1 MKRLHILCLTLLISV
16 STLAQSK
23 LEKASQSVKANKDVT
38 INLNTNYTNIIIDTW
53 GKDVIEIEAYMES
66 DELSKD
72 ALKPYFDNW
81 HVAIEG
87 SGDYVSINSDAS
99 NHSWAQVP
107 GFFNDESAEA
117 LRTLELEL
125 ANIPIVEGLIESI
138 NFSDMPKMPKLPK
151 LPKLPKG
158 MTDTNFDYEKYQKE
172 GEAYLEKWSKEY
184 ESKYG
189 DEYAKKMEAWAKE
202 WESSDEMKDFE
213 KRMEA
218 WGEKFGKE
226 FGEKFGKDM
235 EAWGEEFGEKFGK
248 DMEAWGE
255 QFGKQMEAWGEAYG
269 RRMELQAKRLEAR
282 ANAEAHRQNRMH
294 EREKHL
300 EERQKYIEERAHY
313 RSERDAYRQPHLKVK
328 KTIIIKMP
336 KKANLKMNVR
346 HGELKVT
353 SVIYNTKADLSYTTL
368 IADSIDG
375 SQTSINASYSPVTI
389 TNWNMGELKLNFV
402 DKAAIT
408 NADRLVL
415 SSNSSN
421 IKINTLQK
429 NAIIDGSFGDLIIK
443 NIADTF
449 SNLNVVLENSEAVVY
464 LPKTDYNL
472 QYKGK
477 QSRLKH
483 PKNNSNQ
490 NTSSF
495 STGNLTSDKTI
506 VINAKFSDVIMQ

>member
-16 STLAQSK
+16 STFAQSK

-138 NFSDMPKMPKLPK
+138 GFSDMPKMPKLPK

-172 GEAYLEKWSKEY
+172 GEVYLEKWSKEY

-235 EAWGEEFGEKFGK
+235 EAWGE
-248 DMEAWGE
+248 
-255 QFGKQMEAWGEAYG
+255 AYG

-294 EREKHL
+294 EKEKHL

-313 RSERDAYRQPHLKVK
+313 RSERDPYRQLHLKVK

-408 NADRLVL
+408 NVDRLVL